1 LYSTAGQTILREL
14 ATEKNNPVL
23 GESGQALG
31 WNFDGSRF
39 YIFTGCGT
47 NRLYAGQTDGS
58 LTRVFQG
65 SIGRTRPEEGA
76 ETPAAVQAFCGE
88 ISGIVFLTNDTL
100 VFSAFDAP
108 LPRQPDYVNMSANKA
123 YLVRFEALPPPQLVP
138 FDFPRKERWK
148 FVDVSEDKDLAL
160 LSVEKNPENVN
171 LFQSSAVAAPLFQE
185 WDKLSLEDSIPANI
199 TRWENGSWGVTG
211 ELALSFTPKT
221 SLLIGVALES
231 TDKGMKEYLTMIDS
245 QTGEIERG
253 REMEAG
259 QIVNRPLMD
268 STEHYVAV
276 LYSQGTEEHITVMD
290 LTNDRQAVVWKVKA
304 LKGYTFDI
312 KHDRLLAW
320 VE

>member
-1 LYSTAGQTILREL
+1 
-14 ATEKNNPVL
+14 
-23 GESGQALG
+23 
-31 WNFDGSRF
+31 
-39 YIFTGCGT
+39 
-47 NRLYAGQTDGS
+47 
-58 LTRVFQG
+58 
-65 SIGRTRPEEGA
+65 
-76 ETPAAVQAFCGE
+76 
-88 ISGIVFLTNDTL
+88 
-100 VFSAFDAP
+100 
-108 LPRQPDYVNMSANKA
+108 
-123 YLVRFEALPPPQLVP
+123 
-138 FDFPRKERWK
+138 
-148 FVDVSEDKDLAL
+148 VDVSEDKDLAL

-171 LFQSSAVAAPLFQE
+171 LFQSTAVVAPLFQE
-185 WDKLSLEDSIPANI
+185 WDKLSREDSIPANI

-245 QTGEIERG
+245 QTGAIERG

-268 STEHYVAV
+268 STEQYVAV